1 MIKEK
6 AILLAEA
13 LESGKYKQCSGALRI
28 NDAFCCLGVACDISG
43 LGKWDST
50 GVYLTKTDRCE
61 TVLPREVKEF
71 FGFASHSGRST
82 QREIGIEPIELV
94 DLNDS
99 KKLSFKEIAKVI
111 RERWEDL

>member
-13 LESGKYKQCSGALRI
+13 LESGKYKQCSGQLRFG
-28 NDAFCCLGVACDISG
+28 DGFCCLGVACDISG
-43 LGKWDST
+43 QGEWDGRIYRT
-50 GVYLTKTDRCE
+50 QTEWCA

-71 FGFASHSGRST
+71 FGFASYYGRST